1 MDRAKPLCLSR
12 IEATT
17 PSGGRGT
24 LKRQPIASLVIV
36 AVVVWV
42 GPLSASNV
50 PVRYKEG
57 LTHGF
62 LVLST
67 TDGTPLAEGDLTE
80 VVRGNVVTTHLTYHF
95 KDGSLQEEVTRFS
108 QKRTFRLISY
118 RLIQK
123 GPSFKD
129 QVDLSVVTSKEEV
142 TVHSIDDK
150 GKEKVETEHMKLPSD
165 LSNGMILTLLKNVR
179 PDEPLPQLTMLV
191 ATPKPRIV
199 KLMPTFQEKEP
210 FSIAGSKREALHY
223 VIKIEIGGIAGLVAP
238 FIGKQPPDAH
248 VWIIGG
254 EAPTFVKSIT
264 VSYMGG
270 PLWMTELASPVWPD
284 SPSAEP
290 KISTP
295 SKQ

>member
-1 MDRAKPLCLSR
+1 MKRKLPAPLL
-12 IEATT
+12 
-17 PSGGRGT
+17 
-24 LKRQPIASLVIV
+24 IV
-36 AVVVWV
+36 AAVACVL
-42 GPLSASNV
+42 PLSASNI
-50 PVRYKEG
+50 PVGYKEG

-67 TDGTPLAEGDLTE
+67 ADGSPLAEGDLTE
-80 VVRGNVVTTHLTYHF
+80 VVRGNIVTSHLTYRF
-95 KDGSLQEEVTRFS
+95 KDGSLQEEVTKFS
-108 QKRTFRLISY
+108 QKHNFRLISY
-118 RLIQK
+118 HLIQK

-129 QVDLSVVTSKEEV
+129 QVDLSVVTSGGEV
-142 TVHSIDDK
+142 TVHSTDDK
-150 GKEKVETEHMKLPSD
+150 GKEKVETEHMKLPAD

-179 PDEPLPQLTMLV
+179 PDEPLPQFTMLV

-199 KLMPTFQEKEP
+199 KLTPTFQGKEP
-210 FSIAGSKREALHY
+210 FSVAGSKREALHY

-270 PLWMTELASPVWPD
+270 PLWMTELASPVWPN
-284 SPSAEP
+284 STSAES
-290 KISTP
+290 KISSP
-295 SKQ
+295 PRQ